1 MDSQGKQWAKTK
13 LTCFFNTFRVA
24 QPLAQ
29 PLAQPWMTRA
39 AKKNP
44 AIVLREA
51 LTDSDL

>member
-13 LTCFFNTFRVA
+13 LTCFFNTFRV
-24 QPLAQ
+24 AQ